1 MQVFLDCDGVL
12 ADFDGFARQ
21 ILGMTLTEY
30 EEQKHQPEGW
40 GILYAVEDYFYK
52 LPKMPDA
59 DELVDGV
66 RAMGFEP
73 IVLTGVPSKE
83 GSDWA
88 IPQKQRWVAEHF
100 PGTSV
105 ICCKS
110 KDKFRHMVP
119 AVHNVL
125 IDDWTR
131 YKHVWEQNGGTFIL
145 HTKASLSLAKL
156 DEVIMDREYAEYYAH
171 KQDRDENRS

>member
-1 MQVFLDCDGVL
+1 MQIFLDCDGVL
-12 ADFDGFARQ
+12 ADFDKMASE

-30 EEQKHQPEGW
+30 EKAKHKPEGW
-40 GILYAVEDYFYK
+40 DILYAVEDYFYK
-52 LPKMPDA
+52 LPKMRDA

-66 RAMGFEP
+66 RALGFEP
-73 IVLTGVPSKE
+73 IVLTGIPSKE

-88 IPQKQRWVAEHF
+88 IGQKQRWVAKHF

-119 AVHNVL
+119 AKHNIL
-125 IDDWTR
+125 IDDWNR
-131 YKHVWEQNGGTFIL
+131 YKHVWEEAGGTFIL
-145 HTKASLSLAKL
+145 HTTATQSLADL
-156 DEVIMDREYAEYYAH
+156 DQILFYMEMEEQREEFY
-171 KQDRDENRS
+171 RSRL

>member
-12 ADFDGFARQ
+12 ADFDGFSRTV
-21 ILGMTLTEY
+21 LGMTLTEY
-30 EEQKHQPEGW
+30 EKAKHTPAGW
-40 GILYAVEDYFYK
+40 DILYAIEDFFYK

-59 DELVDGV
+59 EELVEGV
-66 RAMGFEP
+66 REMGFEP
-73 IVLTGVPSKE
+73 IILTGVPSKE

-88 IPQKQRWVAEHF
+88 VPQKQRWVAEHF

-110 KDKFRHMVP
+110 KEKFMHMVP

-125 IDDWTR
+125 IDDWNR
-131 YKHVWEQNGGTFIL
+131 YKHVWEQAGGTFIL
-145 HTKASLSLAKL
+145 HRCAVESLYELR
-156 DEVIMDREYAEYYAH
+156 EVI
-171 KQDRDENRS
+171 RDKVYWDK